1 MNVNVLNA
9 GFDYTF
15 WVGDLEM
22 CVKTNTG
29 FGFAFIFQD
38 ISTNK
43 RSSVFTSDKEK
54 QEEDVSNVGWR

>member
-1 MNVNVLNA
+1 MNVNAFNA

-22 CVKTNTG
+22 CVKTKAG
-29 FGFAFIFQD
+29 FGFPFRSENITA
-38 ISTNK
+38 NR